1 MVVNMVISAFY
12 EFCIPQWQQ
21 LIIGFVNFLHA
32 YICYPVSTYI
42 LETKYL
48 LTFKI
53 KLHKLAFKSEIIS
66 TADSI
71 KLWMGIAFDKQK
83 L

>member
-1 MVVNMVISAFY
+1 M
-12 EFCIPQWQQ
+12 
-21 LIIGFVNFLHA
+21 LIYVTQF
-32 YICYPVSTYI
+32 STYI

-71 KLWMGIAFDKQK
+71 KIWMGIAFDKQK

>member
-1 MVVNMVISAFY
+1 M
-12 EFCIPQWQQ
+12 
-21 LIIGFVNFLHA
+21 LIYVTQF
-32 YICYPVSTYI
+32 STYI

-53 KLHKLAFKSEIIS
+53 KLHKIEIIS

>member
-1 MVVNMVISAFY
+1 MVVNMVISACY

-21 LIIGFVNFLHA
+21 LIIGFVNFSMLI
-32 YICYPVSTYI
+32 YVTQFSTYI

-53 KLHKLAFKSEIIS
+53 KLHKLAFNSEIIS

>member
-1 MVVNMVISAFY
+1 M
-12 EFCIPQWQQ
+12 
-21 LIIGFVNFLHA
+21 LIYVTQF
-32 YICYPVSTYI
+32 STYI

-48 LTFKI
+48 LTVKI
-53 KLHKLAFKSEIIS
+53 KLHKLAFKSEIRS